1 MEKTRVEVYDE
12 TGLID
17 VYYTDSNEPTT
28 EELIAQ
34 KEVELIAIYDE
45 IQRLKNNQ

>member
-17 VYYTDSNEPTT
+17 VHYIDSNEPTT

-34 KEVELIAIYDE
+34 KEAELIAIYDE

>member
-1 MEKTRVEVYDE
+1 MIQTRVEVYDE

-17 VYYTDSNEPTT
+17 VYFVDTDEPTT

-34 KEVELIAIYDE
+34 KEAELLAIYEE